1 MVITISSQ
9 SLEVWAEAHPPINSI
24 SPACAINVFMYISAC
39 DPLLAAERYHTRG
52 RYSRAVRAFVRRSL
66 LRVRPSLLSIFLV
79 PGSGICD
86 TRSSSLRRSSS
97 APRQGHGAMMFW
109 LHRSRDRALVGDLD
123 FRKADE
129 QTRKRRP
136 ACRFMVFRSG
146 CGPGL
151 R

>member
-1 MVITISSQ
+1 MYSCTILHVI
-9 SLEVWAEAHPPINSI
+9 
-24 SPACAINVFMYISAC
+24 
-39 DPLLAAERYHTRG
+39 LL
-52 RYSRAVRAFVRRSL
+52 L
-66 LRVRPSLLSIFLV
+66 LRGTTLVGGIREPYGPLSGEVFHASVLALIFLV

-86 TRSSSLRRSSS
+86 TRSSSLRWSSS

-136 ACRFMVFRSG
+136 ACRFMAFRSG
-146 CGPGL
+146 RGPGL

>member
-1 MVITISSQ
+1 MYSCTILHVI
-9 SLEVWAEAHPPINSI
+9 
-24 SPACAINVFMYISAC
+24 
-39 DPLLAAERYHTRG
+39 LL
-52 RYSRAVRAFVRRSL
+52 L
-66 LRVRPSLLSIFLV
+66 LRGTTPVGGTVFESRTGLCPEKSFARPSLLSIFLV

-86 TRSSSLRRSSS
+86 TRSSSLRWSSS

-136 ACRFMVFRSG
+136 ACRFMAFRSG